1 MENQL
6 VTLSLSFDPPSVLD
20 PSLQSSISVSL
31 SSSCFSE
38 TQNFPFI
45 FGPFPISALPFS
57 LSFTFSHNSIEFGSS
72 CLTLSSLSTQEESFK
87 ISHQNSDSSPHL
99 SQISQFTLSLV
110 QSNPASNFI
119 NSSICHDIA
128 LNIQELIRN
137 PKEFSIK
144 QVENLR
150 TLIIGL
156 NSKLKSLILLQ
167 QRVASLEAFSLQSIE
182 KREETQKQVLQTC
195 AKLDQHNDSVS
206 EKFKEMNLIRENLQ
220 IELNQVLAKFRDK
233 CVEEE
238 RLNGE
243 LKIKESE
250 IDRLKGELRNFEA
263 IENFIKNL
271 QKEAKSL
278 EQERESLR
286 AEYKSSISTFTE
298 DLAARDLEIFNRDE
312 EILRLSD
319 IISSKDSEIF
329 NLNSESSHKSS
340 QILSLQSSIVELTQV
355 ITSYKDLESKCKSL
369 EALSKS
375 HQSECVS
382 LQSRISENL
391 SSYKSSISLLS
402 QEKDSNFQTISALQ
416 VEMQKLSTDLHEKLA
431 LYRSEQI
438 ITQELRTKSA
448 IIQQKLC
455 NTLDLNKLFTQ
466 VKYLSGQMTE
476 LRDKLV
482 EDNDELV
489 RQVLQITED
498 YLNAGKVIQQ
508 VRDIIEDR
516 DNEINILRDLIAE
529 LQNKTIYYPIKDDP
543 VDEAIADYLNS
554 RSEPLPVTFIREE
567 YGIYLFGTKRVFI
580 KLENNRI
587 ISKD

>member
-1 MENQL
+1 
-6 VTLSLSFDPPSVLD
+6 
-20 PSLQSSISVSL
+20 
-31 SSSCFSE
+31 
-38 TQNFPFI
+38 
-45 FGPFPISALPFS
+45 
-57 LSFTFSHNSIEFGSS
+57 
-72 CLTLSSLSTQEESFK
+72 
-87 ISHQNSDSSPHL
+87 
-99 SQISQFTLSLV
+99 
-110 QSNPASNFI
+110 
-119 NSSICHDIA
+119 
-128 LNIQELIRN
+128 
-137 PKEFSIK
+137 
-144 QVENLR
+144 
-150 TLIIGL
+150 
-156 NSKLKSLILLQ
+156 
-167 QRVASLEAFSLQSIE
+167 
-182 KREETQKQVLQTC
+182 LQTC

-263 IENFIKNL
+263 MENFIKNL

-319 IISSKDSEIF
+319 IISSKDSEIS

-382 LQSRISENL
+382 LQSTISENL

-466 VKYLSGQMTE
+466 VKYLSGQMTD